1 MGQVKLPLL
10 VFIADWQYYRDRLVA
25 VTLSTVNVVKVQGLR
40 KGD

>member
-10 VFIADWQYYRDRLVA
+10 VFIGDWQDYRDRLVA